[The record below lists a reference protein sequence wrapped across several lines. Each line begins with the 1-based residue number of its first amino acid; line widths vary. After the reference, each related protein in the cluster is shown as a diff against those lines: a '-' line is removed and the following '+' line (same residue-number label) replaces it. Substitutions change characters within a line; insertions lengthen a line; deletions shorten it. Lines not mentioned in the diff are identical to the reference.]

1 MWQEDY
7 YYSHILFPLFVRDN
21 HQALQNIK
29 LPVALDLKAKVIFKR
44 QNGSIFK
51 AKNPSKSPKW
61 QLNII
66 CH

>member
-7 YYSHILFPLFVRDN
+7 YYSDILFPLFVRDN

-44 QNGSIFK
+44 QNVAFSKRRIL
-51 AKNPSKSPKW
+51 AKV
-61 QLNII
+61 LNGN
-66 CH
+66 

>member
-7 YYSHILFPLFVRDN
+7 YYSDILFPLFVRDN

-51 AKNPSKSPKW
+51 SEES
-61 QLNII
+61 
-66 CH
+66 